1 MEKLNRFGGYLFG
14 ANTLAE
20 AAGQIVAGLHV
31 VFGLTGARL
40 SLEDSSH
47 SWGEGE
53 VDGPPVSVVPIPV
66 GGCTFEIYGTRLS
79 DEVLHLLYGMIAQV
93 IVRARNSE
101 EKSRLEAEQKGESL
115 RSTVLNALAHSFRTP
130 LTSIKMAASMLRSD
144 DFVSVPDQ
152 KDLIAAIDEEA
163 SRLDQ
168 LIGESLDLARLEYR
182 RSNPRRELCSVSS
195 ITGRVIARMNRHFG
209 RREVVV
215 EVPEDLPP
223 IVGDPFLFEQ
233 MLIQVVDNAWKYSR
247 PGSQIRISA
256 EATGSSVNIS
266 VRNQGSEIL
275 PSEQARIFD
284 KFYRGSEFQ
293 STVEGTGLGLAI
305 AKTIAE
311 ACHGRIWLESE
322 PSGPAFHFALP
333 LGAQ

>member
-1 MEKLNRFGGYLFG
+1 MRE
-14 ANTLAE
+14 
-20 AAGQIVAGLHV
+20 

-40 SLEDSSH
+40 SLEDSTRT
-47 SWGEGE
+47 WGEGLVE
-53 VDGPPVSVVPIPV
+53 GPPVSVVPVPV

-93 IVRARNSE
+93 IVRARNAE
-101 EKSRLEAEQKGESL
+101 EKLRLEAEQKGESL

-144 DFVSVPDQ
+144 DFVSEPDQ

-168 LIGESLDLARLEYR
+168 LIGESLDLARLESR
-182 RSNPRRELCSVSS
+182 RSNPRREMCSVAV
-195 ITGRVIARMNRHFG
+195 ITGRVIARMSRHLAAARSGLRF
-209 RREVVV
+209 RRTFRRS
-215 EVPEDLPP
+215 L
-223 IVGDPFLFEQ
+223 GDPFLFEQ
-233 MLIQVVDNAWKYSR
+233 MLIQVVDNAWKYSK

-256 EATGSSVNIS
+256 EAAGSTIQIS

-293 STVEGTGLGLAI
+293 SSVEGTGLGLAI

-322 PSGPAFHFALP
+322 PTGPAFHFALP